1 VLKPS
6 TTPGLFITGT
16 DTGVGKTLVAAAI
29 ADWFR
34 RHSYRVAVCKPI
46 ATGCARRREGL
57 VSEDAEFLA
66 HHADAKFP
74 LDTICP
80 QRFAEP
86 LAPAIAAERA
96 KQPIE
101 WNAIDSAIQ
110 SMSAQSDILI
120 VEGVGGVMVPI
131 ARKILVLDM
140 IGWLRLPAVVVAR
153 AGLGTIN
160 HTLLTLQALRSA
172 GISIAGVVIN
182 KYPPETPPIAEETN
196 PRAIEKW
203 GNIPVLCMIPEF
215 KGPAIPKLPGEVAA
229 AVDAVD
235 WLAKSRPT
243 E

>member
-1 VLKPS
+1 MLKRA
-6 TTPGLFITGT
+6 TIPGLFITGT
-16 DTGVGKTLVAAAI
+16 DTDVGKTLVAAAI

-34 RHSYRVAVCKPI
+34 RRNHRVAVCKPI
-46 ATGCARRREGL
+46 ATGCVRRREGL

-74 LDTICP
+74 LNTICP

-110 SMSAQSDILI
+110 SMSKQADILI
-120 VEGVGGVMVPI
+120 VEGVGGLLVPI
-131 ARKILVLDM
+131 APKIMLLDM
-140 IGWLRLPAVVVAR
+140 IAWLGLPAIIVAR

-160 HTLLTLQALRSA
+160 HALLTVGALRSA
-172 GISIAGVVIN
+172 GIPIAGVVLN
-182 KYPPETPPIAEETN
+182 RYPPETPPAAEETN

-203 GNIPVLCMIPEF
+203 GKVPILCLIPEF
-215 KGPAIPKLPGEVAA
+215 KGPAIPHLPAEVVA
-229 AVDAVD
+229 AVDPID
-235 WLAKSRPT
+235 WIAKSRAV